1 MLGVCAG
8 RRYKTAEA
16 VACLRVSK
24 PTALTSSVRVLKNV
38 SQPVSL
44 PGIRENEHGCKVVA
58 DAGAGTE
65 GVFGPVLGRLRVPG
79 RGIPDAL
86 CVGPVVGPGAEER
99 RADGAAGGGAGAV
112 VAGVSHASDVG
123 RAAGAG
129 PGAAD
134 RGGRTH
140 GRGDDRP
147 DRRDQLRQ
155 KGNPDAR
162 RAAAVVWT
170 PGPGRELR
178 GHGPSGGGLR
188 RLPGAAR
195 WRPVSAR
202 ELGILLSKVTDI
214 PLPTSLLGMLAGGY
228 AMNVITG
235 DRIKADVRMVTLM
248 HLIRLILVLIAT
260 PILIHFFLAPGT
272 HLSLFAGGR
281 SDDTGSFF
289 ISFCF
294 TVLVALVG
302 GWLGVKYSYSGSVL
316 LTPLCLMVVLG
327 LIPAFRGI
335 IPPEGFREVA
345 TMVIGLQIG
354 LRFNVGVL
362 KRTKKYIPIIT
373 ALMLVT
379 IIGCGMFA
387 WLLTAV
393 TPMNAITAYLST
405 TPGGRTA
412 VVSLAFTTG
421 ADPTS
426 VLAIQTLRLLI
437 MTILAPAAIGY
448 IVKRRIAS
456 VSEDMELLE

>member
-1 MLGVCAG
+1 MRSRLFYFSNHKDILLRWILIVLSAVGLGTVVELFGLPGSHFFGGMIIGLLVAIFGLAKKGNIPIIVFEGSLAVTGVVLGAYFSPASLGVIA
-8 RRYKTAEA
+8 AHIIPILA
-16 VACLRVSK
+16 VSIGTLI
-24 PTALTSSVRVLKNV
+24 L
-38 SQPVSL
+38 SL
-44 PGIRENEHGCKVVA
+44 
-58 DAGAGTE
+58 
-65 GVFGPVLGRLRVPG
+65 L
-79 RGIPDAL
+79 
-86 CVGPVVGPGAEER
+86 
-99 RADGAAGGGAGAV
+99 
-112 VAGVSHASDVG
+112 
-123 RAAGAG
+123 
-129 PGAAD
+129 
-134 RGGRTH
+134 
-140 GRGDDRP
+140 
-147 DRRDQLRQ
+147 
-155 KGNPDAR
+155 
-162 RAAAVVWT
+162 
-170 PGPGRELR
+170 
-178 GHGPSGGGLR
+178 
-188 RLPGAAR
+188 
-195 WRPVSAR
+195 
-202 ELGILLSKVTDI
+202 LGILLSKVTDI